1 MKKGFTLIE
10 VLISLVILSIIAI
23 VSTNFL
29 QSSIDLRN
37 QSKSKVD
44 DIKVFNL
51 GVSTIRRDLMST
63 VNLPMRDNFG
73 NQLPNFIGSNT
84 DKKITFLGFI
94 NRIDSSRSS
103 ISRIEYLFDDTKFIR
118 RVYFTAD
125 PYDYDDHID
134 SVIFDNIDD
143 VEISFLSDN
152 RWFTEWPAGQT
163 AAYKIPKL
171 VKIEINDKDRD
182 FEIIIVNLS
191 ATDCSYSFRN
201 KCIPRRD
208 IF

>member
-143 VEISFLSDN
+143 VEISFLTDN
-152 RWFTEWPAGQT
+152 RWFTEWPAAQT
-163 AAYKIPKL
+163 AAFIIPKL

-182 FEIIIVNLS
+182 FEIIINPNIDYV
-191 ATDCSYSFRN
+191 YR
-201 KCIPRRD
+201 
-208 IF
+208 

>member
-10 VLISLVILSIIAI
+10 VLISLAILSIIAI

-163 AAYKIPKL
+163 AANKIPKL

-182 FEIIIVNLS
+182 FEIIINPNIDYV
-191 ATDCSYSFRN
+191 YR
-201 KCIPRRD
+201 
-208 IF
+208 

>member
-63 VNLPMRDNFG
+63 INLPMRDNFG

-182 FEIIIVNLS
+182 FEIIINPNIDYV
-191 ATDCSYSFRN
+191 YR
-201 KCIPRRD
+201 
-208 IF
+208 

>member
-143 VEISFLSDN
+143 VEISFLIDN
-152 RWFTEWPAGQT
+152 RWFTEWPAAQT
-163 AAYKIPKL
+163 AAFVIPKL

-182 FEIIIVNLS
+182 FEIIINPTIDYV
-191 ATDCSYSFRN
+191 YR
-201 KCIPRRD
+201 
-208 IF
+208 

>member
-51 GVSTIRRDLMST
+51 GVSTIRRDLMSV

-84 DKKITFLGFI
+84 DKKITFLSFI

-125 PYDYDDHID
+125 PYDYDDYID
-134 SVIFDNIDD
+134 SVIFNNIDD
-143 VEISFLSDN
+143 VEISFLVDN

-163 AAYKIPKL
+163 AAYMIPKL

-182 FEIIIVNLS
+182 FEIIIDPNIDYV
-191 ATDCSYSFRN
+191 YR
-201 KCIPRRD
+201 
-208 IF
+208 

>member
-37 QSKSKVD
+37 QSKLKVD

-182 FEIIIVNLS
+182 FEIIINPNIDYV
-191 ATDCSYSFRN
+191 YR
-201 KCIPRRD
+201 
-208 IF
+208 

>member
-51 GVSTIRRDLMST
+51 GVSTIRRDLMSV

-73 NQLPNFIGSNT
+73 NQLPNFIGSNA

-125 PYDYDDHID
+125 PYDYDDYID
-134 SVIFDNIDD
+134 SVIFNNIDD
-143 VEISFLSDN
+143 VEISFLIDN

-163 AAYKIPKL
+163 AAYMIPKL

-182 FEIIIVNLS
+182 FEIIINPNIDYV
-191 ATDCSYSFRN
+191 YRQ
-201 KCIPRRD
+201 
-208 IF
+208 

>member
-1 MKKGFTLIE
+1 MKKCFTLIE

-182 FEIIIVNLS
+182 FEIIINPNIDYV
-191 ATDCSYSFRN
+191 YR
-201 KCIPRRD
+201 
-208 IF
+208 

>member
-134 SVIFDNIDD
+134 SVIFDNIND

-182 FEIIIVNLS
+182 FEIIINPNIDYV
-191 ATDCSYSFRN
+191 YR
-201 KCIPRRD
+201 
-208 IF
+208 

>member
-182 FEIIIVNLS
+182 FEIIINPNIDYVYLS
-191 ATDCSYSFRN
+191 L
-201 KCIPRRD
+201 IH
-208 IF
+208 I

>member
-73 NQLPNFIGSNT
+73 NQLPNFIGSNA

-134 SVIFDNIDD
+134 SVIFDKIDD

-182 FEIIIVNLS
+182 FEIIINPNIDYV
-191 ATDCSYSFRN
+191 YR
-201 KCIPRRD
+201 
-208 IF
+208 

>member
-125 PYDYDDHID
+125 PYDYADHID

-143 VEISFLSDN
+143 VEITFLSDN

-182 FEIIIVNLS
+182 FEIIINPNIDYV
-191 ATDCSYSFRN
+191 YR
-201 KCIPRRD
+201 
-208 IF
+208 

>member
-51 GVSTIRRDLMST
+51 GVSTIRRDLMSV

-125 PYDYDDHID
+125 PYDYDDYID
-134 SVIFDNIDD
+134 SVIFNNIDD
-143 VEISFLSDN
+143 VEISFLIDN

-163 AAYKIPKL
+163 AAFIIPKL
-171 VKIEINDKDRD
+171 VKIEINDNDRD
-182 FEIIIVNLS
+182 FEIIIDPNIDYV
-191 ATDCSYSFRN
+191 YR
-201 KCIPRRD
+201 
-208 IF
+208 

>member
-51 GVSTIRRDLMST
+51 GVSTIRRDLMSV

-73 NQLPNFIGSNT
+73 NQLPNFIGSNA

-103 ISRIEYLFDDTKFIR
+103 ISRIEYLFDDAKLIR

-125 PYDYDDHID
+125 PYDYDDYID
-134 SVIFDNIDD
+134 SVIFNNIDD
-143 VEISFLSDN
+143 VEISFLVDN

-163 AAYKIPKL
+163 AAYMIPKL

-182 FEIIIVNLS
+182 FEIIINPNIDYV
-191 ATDCSYSFRN
+191 YRQ
-201 KCIPRRD
+201 
-208 IF
+208 

>member
-103 ISRIEYLFDDTKFIR
+103 ISRIEYLFDDKKFIR

-182 FEIIIVNLS
+182 FEIIINPNIDYV
-191 ATDCSYSFRN
+191 YR
-201 KCIPRRD
+201 
-208 IF
+208 

>member
-51 GVSTIRRDLMST
+51 GVSTIRRDLMSV

-73 NQLPNFIGSNT
+73 NQLPNFIGSNA

-134 SVIFDNIDD
+134 SVIFNNIDD
-143 VEISFLSDN
+143 LEISFLSDN

-182 FEIIIVNLS
+182 FEIIINPNIDYV
-191 ATDCSYSFRN
+191 YR
-201 KCIPRRD
+201 
-208 IF
+208 

>member
-171 VKIEINDKDRD
+171 VKIKINDKDRD
-182 FEIIIVNLS
+182 FEIIINPNIDYV
-191 ATDCSYSFRN
+191 YR
-201 KCIPRRD
+201 
-208 IF
+208 

>member
-163 AAYKIPKL
+163 ASYKIPNL
-171 VKIEINDKDRD
+171 VKIEINDNDRD
-182 FEIIIVNLS
+182 FEIIINPNIDYV
-191 ATDCSYSFRN
+191 YR
-201 KCIPRRD
+201 
-208 IF
+208 

>member
-37 QSKSKVD
+37 QSQSKVD

-182 FEIIIVNLS
+182 FEIIINPNIDYV
-191 ATDCSYSFRN
+191 YR
-201 KCIPRRD
+201 
-208 IF
+208 

>member
-10 VLISLVILSIIAI
+10 VLISLAILSIISI

-163 AAYKIPKL
+163 AAFKIPKL

-182 FEIIIVNLS
+182 FEIIINPNIDYV
-191 ATDCSYSFRN
+191 YR
-201 KCIPRRD
+201 
-208 IF
+208 

>member
-10 VLISLVILSIIAI
+10 VLISLAILSIIAI

-29 QSSIDLRN
+29 QSTIDLRN

-143 VEISFLSDN
+143 VEISFLIDN
-152 RWFTEWPAGQT
+152 RWFTEWPAAQT
-163 AAYKIPKL
+163 AAFIIPKL

-182 FEIIIVNLS
+182 FEIIINPNIDYV
-191 ATDCSYSFRN
+191 YR
-201 KCIPRRD
+201 
-208 IF
+208 

>member
-51 GVSTIRRDLMST
+51 GVRTIRRDLMST

-163 AAYKIPKL
+163 AAFKIPKL

-182 FEIIIVNLS
+182 FEIIINPNIDYV
-191 ATDCSYSFRN
+191 YR
-201 KCIPRRD
+201 
-208 IF
+208 

>member
-84 DKKITFLGFI
+84 DKKITFLGII

-103 ISRIEYLFDDTKFIR
+103 ISRIEYLLDDTKFIR

-182 FEIIIVNLS
+182 FEIIINPNIDYV
-191 ATDCSYSFRN
+191 YR
-201 KCIPRRD
+201 
-208 IF
+208 

>member
-103 ISRIEYLFDDTKFIR
+103 ISRIEYLFNDTKFIR

-134 SVIFDNIDD
+134 SVIFNNIDD

-182 FEIIIVNLS
+182 FEIIINPNIDYV
-191 ATDCSYSFRN
+191 YR
-201 KCIPRRD
+201 
-208 IF
+208 

>member
-171 VKIEINDKDRD
+171 VKIEINDKGRD
-182 FEIIIVNLS
+182 FEIIINPNIDYVYLS
-191 ATDCSYSFRN
+191 L
-201 KCIPRRD
+201 IH
-208 IF
+208 I

>member
-51 GVSTIRRDLMST
+51 GVSTIRRDLMSV

-125 PYDYDDHID
+125 PYDYDDYID
-134 SVIFDNIDD
+134 SVIFNNIDD
-143 VEISFLSDN
+143 VEISFLIDN

-163 AAYKIPKL
+163 AAFIIPKL
-171 VKIEINDKDRD
+171 VKIEINDNDRD
-182 FEIIIVNLS
+182 FEIIIHPNL
-191 ATDCSYSFRN
+191 DYVYR
-201 KCIPRRD
+201 
-208 IF
+208 

>member
-29 QSSIDLRN
+29 QSSIDLTN

-44 DIKVFNL
+44 DIKVLNL
-51 GVSTIRRDLMST
+51 GVSTIRRDLMSA

-103 ISRIEYLFDDTKFIR
+103 ISRIEYLFNDTKFIR

-134 SVIFDNIDD
+134 SVIFNNIDD
-143 VEISFLSDN
+143 LEISFLSDN

-182 FEIIIVNLS
+182 FEIIINPNIDYV
-191 ATDCSYSFRN
+191 YR
-201 KCIPRRD
+201 
-208 IF
+208 

>member
-182 FEIIIVNLS
+182 FEIIVN
-191 ATDCSYSFRN
+191 
-201 KCIPRRD
+201 PD
-208 IF
+208 IDYVYRL

>member
-103 ISRIEYLFDDTKFIR
+103 ISRIEYLFADTKFIR

-134 SVIFDNIDD
+134 SVIFNNIDD

-182 FEIIIVNLS
+182 FEIIINPNIDYV
-191 ATDCSYSFRN
+191 YR
-201 KCIPRRD
+201 
-208 IF
+208 

>member
-134 SVIFDNIDD
+134 SVIFDKIDD

-182 FEIIIVNLS
+182 FEIIINPNIDYV
-191 ATDCSYSFRN
+191 YR
-201 KCIPRRD
+201 
-208 IF
+208 

>member
-51 GVSTIRRDLMST
+51 GVSTIRRDLMSV

-73 NQLPNFIGSNT
+73 NQLPNFIGSNA

-118 RVYFTAD
+118 RAYFTAD
-125 PYDYDDHID
+125 PYDYDDYID
-134 SVIFDNIDD
+134 SVIFNNIDD
-143 VEISFLSDN
+143 VEISFLIDN

-163 AAYKIPKL
+163 AAYIIPKL

-182 FEIIIVNLS
+182 FEIIINPNIDYV
-191 ATDCSYSFRN
+191 Y
-201 KCIPRRD
+201 K
-208 IF
+208 

>member
-143 VEISFLSDN
+143 VEITFLSDN

-182 FEIIIVNLS
+182 FEIIINPNIDYV
-191 ATDCSYSFRN
+191 YR
-201 KCIPRRD
+201 
-208 IF
+208 

>member
-51 GVSTIRRDLMST
+51 GVSTIRRDLMSV

-73 NQLPNFIGSNT
+73 NQLPNFIGSNA

-94 NRIDSSRSS
+94 NRIDSSRSF

-125 PYDYDDHID
+125 PYDYDDYID
-134 SVIFDNIDD
+134 SVIFNNIDD
-143 VEISFLSDN
+143 VEISFLIDN

-163 AAYKIPKL
+163 AAYMIPKL

-182 FEIIIVNLS
+182 FEIIINPNIDYV
-191 ATDCSYSFRN
+191 YRQ
-201 KCIPRRD
+201 
-208 IF
+208 

>member
-73 NQLPNFIGSNT
+73 NQLPNFIGSNR

-103 ISRIEYLFDDTKFIR
+103 ISRIEYLFNDTKFIR

-134 SVIFDNIDD
+134 SVIFNNIDD

-182 FEIIIVNLS
+182 FEIIINPNIDYV
-191 ATDCSYSFRN
+191 YR
-201 KCIPRRD
+201 
-208 IF
+208 

>member
-23 VSTNFL
+23 VSSNFL

-44 DIKVFNL
+44 DIKIFNL

-134 SVIFDNIDD
+134 SVIFNKIDD

-182 FEIIIVNLS
+182 FEIIINPNIEYV
-191 ATDCSYSFRN
+191 YR
-201 KCIPRRD
+201 
-208 IF
+208 

>member
-103 ISRIEYLFDDTKFIR
+103 ISRIEYLFE
-118 RVYFTAD
+118 AD

-182 FEIIIVNLS
+182 FEIIINPNIDYV
-191 ATDCSYSFRN
+191 YR
-201 KCIPRRD
+201 
-208 IF
+208 

>member
-1 MKKGFTLIE
+1 MKNGFTLIE

-51 GVSTIRRDLMST
+51 GVSTIRRDLMSV

-84 DKKITFLGFI
+84 DKKITFLSFI

-125 PYDYDDHID
+125 PYDYDDYID
-134 SVIFDNIDD
+134 SVIFNNIDD
-143 VEISFLSDN
+143 VEISFLVDN

-163 AAYKIPKL
+163 AAYMIPKL

-182 FEIIIVNLS
+182 FEIIINPNIDYV
-191 ATDCSYSFRN
+191 YRQ
-201 KCIPRRD
+201 
-208 IF
+208 

>member
-23 VSTNFL
+23 VSTNLL

-182 FEIIIVNLS
+182 FEIIINPNIDYV
-191 ATDCSYSFRN
+191 YR
-201 KCIPRRD
+201 
-208 IF
+208 